1 MKKLFPVVF
10 VLIWACGG
18 TPEATD
24 MQAEPEEPE
33 PIAVTRWTEKSELF
47 MEYPPL
53 RAGETSRFAI
63 HLTDLRT
70 FKPLTE
76 GRAVV
81 ELAYGAGQTETFSE
95 DGPSR
100 PGIFRRQRH
109 TDSDGLAR
117 HDDPRGG
124 RRPLTMSTALGRSRS
139 RERST
144 PKIMSTRTTP
154 ATAKRSPS

>member
-1 MKKLFPVVF
+1 MKKLFPIVF
-10 VLIWACGG
+10 MLLWACSG

-33 PIAVTRWTEKSELF
+33 PIAVTRWTDKSELF

-53 RAGETSRFAI
+53 RVGETSRFAI

-70 FKPLTE
+70 FRPLIE

-81 ELAYGAGQTETFSE
+81 KLAHGAGQTETFSE

-100 PGIFRRQRH
+100 PGIFGVNVTPTRAGWPAMTIRVESAAVDDEPRH
-109 TDSDGLAR
+109 
-117 HDDPRGG
+117 
-124 RRPLTMSTALGRSRS
+124 
-139 RERST
+139 RERV
-144 PKIMSTRTTP
+144 TR
-154 ATAKRSPS
+154 SCF